1 MKKHTIVIAIAS
13 LLALSGPAGA
23 STDKPAEQP
32 PADQPSVATAESPH
46 VLGLGLKGGLG
57 LPQIASDMET
67 TFQVRFEAIYLLGAL
82 GSRLGLIAALG
93 YSQPEASGTGS
104 DPRLPDGTYTW
115 NLTQR
120 QTTLEIGLVGR
131 IMPWSS
137 DWNLSLAAG
146 AQILF
151 LSTLT
156 DGSSGGEPFGQHDE
170 QATLPGA
177 FVALQAEY
185 RLGPG
190 ALFGELGFSASFQDL
205 KTTGDLTASA
215 LGVLVGYR
223 LTFAL

>member
-1 MKKHTIVIAIAS
+1 MKQHTIVIAIAW
-13 LLALSGPAGA
+13 LLALSGPAVA
-23 STDKPAEQP
+23 SAAPPAEQP
-32 PADQPSVATAESPH
+32 PTEQTAVTPATSPH
-46 VLGLGLKGGLG
+46 VLSLGLKGGVG
-57 LPQIASDMET
+57 LPQIGSGLET
-67 TFQVRFEAIYLLGAL
+67 TFQVRLEAIYLLGAV

-104 DPRLPDGTYTW
+104 DPRLPDGVYSW
-115 NLTQR
+115 SLTQR

-137 DWNLSLAAG
+137 DWNLGLVAG

-177 FVALQAEY
+177 FFALQAEY

-190 ALFGELGFSASFQDL
+190 ALFGELGWAASFQDL
-205 KTTGDLTASA
+205 ETTGDLTASA
-215 LGVLVGYR
+215 LGILVGYR
-223 LTFAL
+223 FTFAL